1 MGEVRG
7 ASVGVGIFHKRDD
20 IILPIRLPQE
30 QGYASISSFY
40 ISAGSHVVTS
50 FFFPPSFFL
59 RFQPIT
65 PVDHFDCFI
74 AVVLITAQQLE
85 YLNVHLCRHYA

>member
-1 MGEVRG
+1 M
-7 ASVGVGIFHKRDD
+7 GVGIFHKRDD

-30 QGYASISSFY
+30 RGYASISSFY
-40 ISAGSHVVTS
+40 ISAGSHVVSS
-50 FFFPPSFFL
+50 FFFAPFFL
-59 RFQPIT
+59 HFQPIT
-65 PVDHFDCFI
+65 LLDRLDCFT